1 MIVNE
6 DSPVTG
12 RVSER
17 VALGFLIALHIT
29 LCCVS
34 LVYLSRDYGGY
45 HIYFDPALRNGAIAV
60 VAAFSVLALLFLQ
73 FPFSFGYFIGVYF
86 YTMVVGYL
94 WLNRFSDFDYNHRL
108 SGASATASMVAFLIP
123 ALCISRPIHRGNII
137 GVATFDR
144 LLTAI
149 LVAGV
154 LTVLIGANYSFKLVS
169 LAQMYE
175 FRSKLS
181 MPSALNY
188 GIGIVSNT
196 LMPFAFACFAMRGNY
211 WRAAVTLAVLLFF
224 YPITLNKVALFTPVW
239 LLIMTILSRLFDCRV
254 TAVISLLL
262 PLAAGTVAYAMLGRS
277 VRFFFEL
284 INLRMIATPSNAMD
298 VYNDFFF
305 HHPYTYFCQI
315 NFLKAIVS
323 CPYHDQLGIVMN
335 HAYPGFG
342 NFNASLF
349 STEGIASVGPLFA
362 PLSVLLCGL
371 VIGFANRL
379 SAGLPPRLVL
389 ISSSVLVQL
398 LLNVPLTTTLLSHG
412 TALLFL
418 LWYITPRDMLPQQ
431 TPLIGPAPASF
442 RSFATAS
449 KLGIDRL

>member
-1 MIVNE
+1 MIVNK

-12 RVSER
+12 SLSER
-17 VALGFLIALHIT
+17 AALVLLIAVHIV

-34 LVYLSRDYGGY
+34 LVYLSRNYSGY
-45 HIYFDPALRNGAIAV
+45 HIYFDPALRSGAIAV
-60 VAAFSVLALLFLQ
+60 VAAFSILSLLFVR
-73 FPFSFGYFIGVYF
+73 FPFSFGYLVGFYF
-86 YTMVVGYL
+86 YTMVTGYL
-94 WLNRFSDFDYNHRL
+94 WLNCFSDFNYNHSL
-108 SGASATASMVAFLIP
+108 SGASAAAAMVTFLIP
-123 ALCISRPIHRGNII
+123 ALFISRPIHGSSII
-137 GVATFDR
+137 GAATFDR

-154 LTVLIGANYSFKLVS
+154 LTVLVGAGYNFKLVS

-181 MPSALNY
+181 MPGMLNY
-188 GIGIVSNT
+188 AIGIVSNA
-196 LMPFAFACFAMRGNY
+196 LLPFAFACFAVRRNY
-211 WRAAVTLAVLLFF
+211 WRAVLTLAVLVFF

-239 LLIMTILSRLFDCRV
+239 LLIIAILSRLFGCRI
-254 TAVISLLL
+254 TTVISLLL
-262 PLAAGTVAYAMLGRS
+262 PLTAGTIAYTTLGQS
-277 VRFFFEL
+277 ARFFFEL
-284 INLRMIATPSNAMD
+284 INLRMVATPSNAMD

-315 NFLKAIVS
+315 NLLKMIVS
-323 CPYHDQLGIVMN
+323 CPYQDQLGVVMN
-335 HAYPGFG
+335 QAYPGFG

-379 SAGLPPRLVL
+379 SAGLPLRLVL
-389 ISSSVLVQL
+389 ISSSVLGQL

-412 TALLFL
+412 AALLFL
-418 LWYITPRDMLPQQ
+418 LWYITPRGMLPEQAS
-431 TPLIGPAPASF
+431 LLGPALVPEFSQ
-442 RSFATAS
+442 R
-449 KLGIDRL
+449 K